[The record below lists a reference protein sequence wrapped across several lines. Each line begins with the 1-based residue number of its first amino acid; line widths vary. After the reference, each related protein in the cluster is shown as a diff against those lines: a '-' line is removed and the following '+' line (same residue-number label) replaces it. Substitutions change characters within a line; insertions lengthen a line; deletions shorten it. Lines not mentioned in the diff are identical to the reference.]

1 MAFDPKALVGKA
13 VAALRGLTARLP
25 FAKKAAPGSGGKIE
39 PFSSILDESGGAD
52 LALEPNAAL
61 KPAKAKAKLDF
72 PALVAAFFKNPI
84 ALALTAGVL
93 LVILLIAVS
102 AFVAGAPPKAAAAGA
117 PPTAEGIA
125 LVERFI
131 LPPDGARRSEVE
143 LERPLKRVYT
153 LEDVDRSR
161 SDPTLVDISA
171 LSARN
176 DAAAEAL
183 FGTVP

>member
-13 VAALRGLTARLP
+13 VSALRALVARLS
-25 FAKKAAPGSGGKIE
+25 FAKKAAPGGGKIE

-52 LALEPNAAL
+52 LALERNAAI
-61 KPAKAKAKLDF
+61 KPAKIKAKLDV
-72 PALVAAFFKNPI
+72 PALVASFLKNPV
-84 ALALTAGVL
+84 ALAVTAGALLVL
-93 LVILLIAVS
+93 LFIAVS
-102 AFVAGAPPKAAAAGA
+102 AFVAGAPPKAAAGGA

-131 LPPDGARRSEVE
+131 LPPDGTMRAEVE
-143 LERPLKRVYT
+143 LERPRKRVYT
-153 LEDVDRSR
+153 LEDVDRAR
-161 SDPTLVDISA
+161 SDPALVDISA

-176 DAAAEAL
+176 DAAADAL

>member
-13 VAALRGLTARLP
+13 AQALRGLAARLP
-25 FAKKAAPGSGGKIE
+25 FAKKAAPGGGGKIE

-52 LALEPNAAL
+52 LALEPNAAI
-61 KPAKAKAKLDF
+61 KPAKAKAKFDF
-72 PALVAAFFKNPI
+72 RAFLASFFKNPL
-84 ALALTAGVL
+84 ALAGTAGVL
-93 LVILLIAVS
+93 LVLLLIAVS
-102 AFVAGAPPKAAAAGA
+102 AFVAGAPPKAAVGGT

-131 LPPDGARRSEVE
+131 LPPDGTMRAEVE

-153 LEDVDRSR
+153 LEDATRAR
-161 SDPTLVDISA
+161 SDPALVDISA

-176 DAAAEAL
+176 DAAADAL